1 MKTFLTIFVLL
12 FVVSTSSLVWSA
24 DFQKGLSAYKSGD
37 YETALYELNILAEMG
52 DMTSQYNLGVM
63 YFLGQGTNQ
72 NYDEAVKWY

>member
-1 MKTFLTIFVLL
+1 MKILLTLFVLL

-24 DFQKGLSAYKSGD
+24 DFQKELSAYKSGD
-37 YETALYELNILAEMG
+37 YETALYEWNILAEMG

>member
-37 YETALYELNILAEMG
+37 YETALYEWNIRAEM
-52 DMTSQYNLGVM
+52 
-63 YFLGQGTNQ
+63 
-72 NYDEAVKWY
+72 